1 MLFKETE
8 SKDKTKFDNF
18 YLSLEAEVVINQ
30 STLIMCFNRLFY
42 ISNIRK
48 SVEKGSDWII
58 DSVID
63 HTNSISKYNPLVE
76 VVI

>member
-1 MLFKETE
+1 MFKETE

-63 HTNSISKYNPLVE
+63 HTNSVSKYNPLVE

>member
-1 MLFKETE
+1 MF
-8 SKDKTKFDNF
+8 
-18 YLSLEAEVVINQ
+18 Q
-30 STLIMCFNRLFY
+30 SVFTAA
-42 ISNIRK
+42 ISNIGK

>member
-1 MLFKETE
+1 MFKETE

>member
-1 MLFKETE
+1 MF
-8 SKDKTKFDNF
+8 
-18 YLSLEAEVVINQ
+18 Q
-30 STLIMCFNRLFY
+30 SVFTAAT
-42 ISNIRK
+42 SNMRK

-58 DSVID
+58 DFVID

>member
-1 MLFKETE
+1 MFKETE
-8 SKDKTKFDNF
+8 SKDKTNFDNF

>member
-1 MLFKETE
+1 MFKETE

-30 STLIMCFNRLFY
+30 SALIMCFNRLFY

-48 SVEKGSDWII
+48 SLEKGSDWIT

>member
-1 MLFKETE
+1 MFKETE

-30 STLIMCFNRLFY
+30 SALIMCFNRLFY

>member
-1 MLFKETE
+1 MFKETG

-18 YLSLEAEVVINQ
+18 YLGLEAEVVINQ